1 MLELSTGA
9 VMDSYHVI
17 WEFGTLLPDYGSSRC
32 AFREHQVLVE
42 CFKYQYSYGSIAM
55 NGCEK
60 QSKTVGFSY
69 CHVEHVGFCGYGS
82 IAITFFFNGG

>member
-32 AFREHQVLVE
+32 AFQEHQVLVE
-42 CFKYQYSYGSIAM
+42 CFKYQCYGSIAM
-55 NGCEK
+55 NGSEK
-60 QSKTVGFSY
+60 QSKTGGFSY
-69 CHVEHVGFCGYGS
+69 FHVEHVGLCGYGS
-82 IAITFFFNGG
+82 IAITFF